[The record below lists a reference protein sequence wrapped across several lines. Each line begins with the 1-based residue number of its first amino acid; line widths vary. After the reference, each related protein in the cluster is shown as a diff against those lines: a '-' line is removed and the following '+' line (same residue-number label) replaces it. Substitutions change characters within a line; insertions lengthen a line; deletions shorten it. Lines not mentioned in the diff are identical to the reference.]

1 MAMKI
6 LINATE
12 EEECR
17 VAVLKHG
24 VLHEFYIER
33 PSMETC
39 FGNIYRGRV
48 VNIEPSIGAAF
59 VEIGASRNGF
69 LHASDVNPM
78 LLNREGASPEPSGRK
93 TDSKIDEL
101 LTIGQEIDVQV
112 SRDGIG
118 DKGPTLTTYIS
129 LAGRFLVFMPG
140 VSRQGVSR
148 KIEDDTERER
158 LKTMISELTLPS
170 GMGVIVR
177 TAGAHQL
184 KREIRKDIHYL
195 TRIWKVI
202 QKRSGSLAVPA
213 TLYKEN
219 DLVIRVLRD
228 IFSSQMSE
236 VLVDSGEVFRRARD
250 FMKIIMPRQGEK
262 VRLYKGKEPLFDRY
276 KVEGKLKSIFDS
288 RITLDSG
295 GSLFIE
301 QTEALVA
308 IDVNSGRYK
317 GEELEET
324 AFAINKEASREIA
337 RQLRLRDLGGL
348 IIIDFID
355 MVDAAHRRSVEKE
368 FRDAL
373 KHDRARIKVAKISP
387 FGVIEMTRQRVRP
400 SLKSFVYEKCPHC
413 DGTGFV
419 ASRETL
425 GLELIRK
432 IRLWVLQK
440 KKSPLIRIV
449 VNDRMAD
456 YILNS
461 KRLLLMGLE
470 EKSGKRIII
479 KGDPALQP
487 GEIRHV
493 SEAEPIDQEAVG
505 QRWSF
510 IDQNQVKKT

>member
-1 MAMKI
+1 
-6 LINATE
+6 
-12 EEECR
+12 
-17 VAVLKHG
+17 
-24 VLHEFYIER
+24 
-33 PSMETC
+33 
-39 FGNIYRGRV
+39 
-48 VNIEPSIGAAF
+48 
-59 VEIGASRNGF
+59 
-69 LHASDVNPM
+69 
-78 LLNREGASPEPSGRK
+78 
-93 TDSKIDEL
+93 
-101 LTIGQEIDVQV
+101 
-112 SRDGIG
+112 
-118 DKGPTLTTYIS
+118 
-129 LAGRFLVFMPG
+129 MPG

-158 LKTMISELTLPS
+158 LKNMISELKLPT

-177 TAGAHQL
+177 TAGANQI

-202 QKRSGSLAVPA
+202 QKRSSSNSAPA

-228 IFSSQMSE
+228 IFSSEMSE
-236 VLVDSGEVFRRARD
+236 VLVDSEEVFRRARD

-262 VRLYKGKEPLFDRY
+262 VRLYKGKEPLFDRF

-355 MVDAAHRRSVEKE
+355 MVEAAHRRTVEKE

-373 KHDRARIKVAKISP
+373 RHDRARIKVAKISP

-400 SLKSFVYEKCPHC
+400 SLKSYVYEKCPHC
-413 DGTGFV
+413 SGTGFV

-425 GLELIRK
+425 GLDLIRK

-440 KKSPLIRIV
+440 KKCPLIRIT

-461 KRLLLMGLE
+461 KRLLLMDLE
-470 EKSGKRIII
+470 EKSEKRIII
-479 KGDPALQP
+479 KGDPALEP

-493 SEAEPIDQEAVG
+493 AEAVQPEPEEVEQRWALIDQTE
-505 QRWSF
+505 
-510 IDQNQVKKT
+510 VKKT